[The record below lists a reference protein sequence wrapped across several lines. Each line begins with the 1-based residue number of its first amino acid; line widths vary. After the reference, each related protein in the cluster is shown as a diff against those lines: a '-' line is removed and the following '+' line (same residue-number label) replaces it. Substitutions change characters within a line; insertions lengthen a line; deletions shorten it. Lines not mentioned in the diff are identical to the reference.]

1 MGVFSSTSSCISR
14 DDEISNNVNPGVLG
28 IMVAN
33 SLAPRK
39 FSSNEFERQHSPYNL
54 NVDYSA
60 FGQKS
65 DRAFILGECDTEQP
79 MEHANKVWSSSL
91 SLSSSYSSPYNSLEL
106 ENQISFDGLNKRAS
120 DRYDIGLDILKAKI
134 ECGADPKSFTTHG
147 DRNSLMFSVMAN
159 DFSFTKELVERGVD
173 VNWKNHLGE
182 TALSLAKEL
191 KREEIAKYLV
201 AQGATKVPMADQ

>member
-1 MGVFSSTSSCISR
+1 MSR
-14 DDEISNNVNPGVLG
+14 DDEISNTINPRVLG

-33 SLAPRK
+33 SHPPRK
-39 FSSNEFERQHSPYNL
+39 FSSNEFNRWHSPYNF
-54 NVDYSA
+54 NVNYTA
-60 FGQKS
+60 FGQKT
-65 DRAFILGECDTEQP
+65 DEAFILSPGSTQQP
-79 MEHANKVWSSSL
+79 MEHANKVGLFSH
-91 SLSSSYSSPYNSLEL
+91 SLSSSCSSPCISFEP
-106 ENQISFDGLNKRAS
+106 ENPISFDGLNKRAS

-201 AQGATKVPMADQ
+201 AQGATEVPMADQ